1 MRLSKTRFADQLSP
15 AGTGPPASAEA
26 VVAARIA
33 AAVQRDLE
41 QVRVSPVTVCRVREE
56 VRVSFPVGRVSV
68 LWPRRDACFRPGWTR

>member
-41 QVRVSPVTVCRVREE
+41 QVRVSDVTVSDLEV
-56 VRVSFPVGRVSV
+56 VRVSFPIGRDSVS
-68 LWPRRDACFRPGWTR
+68 